1 MRNAHSS
8 VLAITLFLGLFLGV
22 ARTTEAQTRGTA
34 QGFGGFSVN
43 QAVNQ
48 LPSLGGTLTLALTE
62 NVHVVG
68 EVGRLGSV
76 APSVVTSLLEVPGV
90 HVSALYGEGG
100 LRALA
105 GKSNSKIRPYVEGT
119 FGVSRLDV
127 SSTRLPSWG
136 NALVNAGSSF
146 LDRNSPI
153 MGVGGGVLLQA
164 GPVVFDAG
172 YRYKQW
178 LDSNPLGT
186 AFGLGQ
192 NLRSSDVRV
201 GIGFRF

>member
-1 MRNAHSS
+1 MRNALSW
-8 VLAITLFLGLFLGV
+8 VLAVTLSLGV
-22 ARTTEAQTRGTA
+22 ARTTAAQTKGTA

-43 QAVNQ
+43 QAVNP

-62 NVHVVG
+62 HVHVVG

-105 GKSNSKIRPYVEGT
+105 GKANSKIRPYVEGT

-136 NALVNAGSSF
+136 NALVDAGASF
-146 LDRNSPI
+146 LDRNSPL

-164 GPVVFDAG
+164 GSLVFDAG
-172 YRYKQW
+172 YRYKQL
-178 LDSNPLGT
+178 LDSNTLGT
-186 AFGLGQ
+186 VFGLGQ
-192 NLRSSDVRV
+192 NLRSNDVRV
-201 GIGFRF
+201 GVGFRF